1 MTMVRK
7 TKQAGNPDQNALVD
21 AVFTSAQQIWV
32 AGLGAFVRAQN
43 EGSELFDRLVQ
54 EGGDL
59 AKLTERFAPDTPLP
73 GGRAMSRLAENMG
86 KQASGSW
93 DKLEKIFE
101 ERVARAMR
109 GLGMPSHDDIEALSQ
124 QLADIRQKLA
134 ALEAGASKPAPRKAA
149 AKTAAKP
156 PGKQAVKLAAKGA
169 AIKSGAR
176 AAAKRTARVT
186 SH

>member
-1 MTMVRK
+1 MVRK
-7 TKQAGNPDQNALVD
+7 TKETTSQEQDALVD
-21 AVFTSAQQIWV
+21 AVCTSAQQIWV
-32 AGLGAFVRAQN
+32 AGLGAFMRAQK

-59 AKLTERFAPDTPLP
+59 AKLTERLTPEKGWP
-73 GGRAMSRLAENMG
+73 TTGAMSKLAENMG

-93 DKLEKIFE
+93 EKLENIFE

-109 GLGMPSHDDIEALSQ
+109 SLGVPSHGDIDAIAQ
-124 QLADIRQKLA
+124 QLADIRGQLA
-134 ALEAGASKPAPRKAA
+134 GLEAHAAKPAPRKAA

-156 PGKQAVKLAAKGA
+156 AGKQAVKLAAKGA
-169 AIKSGAR
+169 ALKSGAR